1 MTGGN
6 FLNPETLLEKWKE
19 KKLTYQQL
27 LDEGTRLLQEAGV
40 PSFDWDARWLL
51 EDASELTR
59 TDFLIKRNETASEAA
74 MKCYAEWILRR
85 STREPLQQIV
95 GYQEFMGLDFTVTPD
110 VLCPRQ
116 DTETLVE
123 LALDKIRPKDRI
135 LDICTGSGCILISLL
150 VLGNEKFLDVENAE
164 ITGVGTDISEK
175 ALEVAKYNGA
185 KYHVNAQWLLSD
197 LAQQAEG
204 MFDMIVSNPPYIPT
218 EVCETLMPEVKDHE
232 PRIALDGDTDG
243 LKFYRL
249 IAASAKEHLK
259 EGGWLI
265 FEIGYDQEESV
276 TRIMKENGYKEIS
289 AVKDLGRNPR
299 VVLGKR

>member
-1 MTGGN
+1 MTPKQLYEQWKQSGLSLQAL
-6 FLNPETLLEKWKE
+6 LNAGTQYLKE
-19 KKLTYQQL
+19 A
-27 LDEGTRLLQEAGV
+27 DV

-51 EDASELTR
+51 EDAAELTR
-59 TDFLIKRNETASEAA
+59 TDFLLKRNEPASPEVIN
-74 MKCYAEWILRR
+74 KYAGWILRR
-85 STREPLQQIV
+85 AAREPLQQIV

-123 LALDKIRPKDRI
+123 LALERVRPGDKI
-135 LDICTGSGCILISLL
+135 LDLCTGSGCILTSIL
-150 VLGNEKFLDVENAE
+150 VLGNEQFSDEDQKEL
-164 ITGVGTDISEK
+164 TGIGADISEK

-197 LAQQAEG
+197 LTENIDG
-204 MFDMIVSNPPYIPT
+204 IFDMVVSNPPYIPSDI
-218 EVCETLMPEVKDHE
+218 CDTLMPEVKDHE
-232 PRIALDGDTDG
+232 PRIALDGDADG

-249 IAASAKEHLK
+249 ITEQVKDHLK

-265 FEIGYDQEESV
+265 FEIGYDQGESV
-276 TRIMKENGYKEIS
+276 GTIMKEAGYKEIS
-289 AVKDLGRNPR
+289 VVEDLGRNPR